1 MQVDINIQFI
11 LKLKSTIEKRYL
23 LNIKQIK
30 NKEEKRNKRR

>member
-1 MQVDINIQFI
+1 MQIDINIQFI
-11 LKLKSTIEKRYL
+11 LKLKNTIEKRYL